1 MEGAVTAG
9 PMGLAQSQ
17 CPFGL
22 VHLFRWTQDPRGQK
36 KKRFS
41 DPRGCS
47 DSRIMPEL
55 TYFRFPQPCL
65 GWPTLYNPGLWQ
77 VTSCQTEDHR
87 SPATS
92 SLALLLPWTSLGNTI
107 AWSALRVPGDLS
119 SCNVHLLGRLALPG
133 LWLPVLSQVLA
144 WGRHAAWPVTESP
157 SRTVC
162 EPSGSPPRPRP
173 PLPALP
179 GVSADPTGSLLLS
192 SSRG

>member
-1 MEGAVTAG
+1 
-9 PMGLAQSQ
+9 
-17 CPFGL
+17 
-22 VHLFRWTQDPRGQK
+22 
-36 KKRFS
+36 
-41 DPRGCS
+41 
-47 DSRIMPEL
+47 MPEL

-92 SLALLLPWTSLGNTI
+92 GLAILLPWMNLGNTI

-119 SCNVHLLGRLALPG
+119 SCNVHLLGRLAILG
-133 LWLPVLSQVLA
+133 LWLPVLGQVLA

-173 PLPALP
+173 PLLALP
-179 GVSADPTGSLLLS
+179 GVSADSTGSLLLFQQELKRHKL
-192 SSRG
+192 SRWQNVPDYHSVLSRSVPFTYLSPLPSP